1 MGDWRWEMGDWR
13 WEMGD
18 GRLEIGGWW
27 LGGNGNRIDPV
38 RFNRAD
44 VMVKIGLVMDYGH
57 K

>member
-1 MGDWRWEMGDWR
+1 MGDWR
-13 WEMGD
+13 
-18 GRLEIGGWW
+18 LEIGDWW

-38 RFNRAD
+38 RFNSSAIYRGAD